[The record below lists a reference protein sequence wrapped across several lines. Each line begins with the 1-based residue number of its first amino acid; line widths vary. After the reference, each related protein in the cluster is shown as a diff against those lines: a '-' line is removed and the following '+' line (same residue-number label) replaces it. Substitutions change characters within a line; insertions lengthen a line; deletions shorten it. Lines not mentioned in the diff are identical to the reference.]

1 MEQRWFSDYESPHSA
16 RQGLRAEASFLESLR
31 LSIKE
36 KVVFNKA
43 LWVCI
48 VAVHRAGH
56 VLRTLA
62 VTKSN

>member
-1 MEQRWFSDYESPHSA
+1 MSK
-16 RQGLRAEASFLESLR
+16 LRFERLR
-31 LSIKE
+31 VFVEE

-48 VAVHRAGH
+48 VAVHRAGR

-62 VTKSN
+62 VTESN